1 MGGLSS
7 RGPLGIWT
15 DRNTLFD
22 TLRIDKTKRCLK
34 NSSDLALSHGGQQRV
49 WRDGICQCSRE
60 GVLSSRQPS
69 QAGMHSGRFLE
80 SSSQSILPLD
90 TEGLTRGQLT
100 CGQPAVLFC
109 PLLKVP
115 LVQICLE
122 SQPSSVLGSTF
133 GGCRGGKDPGQGDER
148 KDCPHLAARMGSRA
162 C

>member
-22 TLRIDKTKRCLK
+22 TLRIDKTKTCLK
-34 NSSDLALSHGGQQRV
+34 DSSDLALSHGGQQRV

-90 TEGLTRGQLT
+90 TRRAYSGSADLRATSSLIL
-100 CGQPAVLFC
+100 PPVKNA
-109 PLLKVP
+109 
-115 LVQICLE
+115 
-122 SQPSSVLGSTF
+122 PSSDLS
-133 GGCRGGKDPGQGDER
+133 
-148 KDCPHLAARMGSRA
+148 
-162 C
+162 